1 MRSGRAQPVPQLTA
15 VLDHEEEGQKLL
27 KADEKALNSVE
38 KHIGELPKNCFQGK
52 RLTAYGGRAPGPV
65 NPDSLYEGIQYKCS
79 YLGSTQL
86 ISTSRY
92 FITLTIRCMPNG
104 RCQWLF

>member
-1 MRSGRAQPVPQLTA
+1 MTFTKI
-15 VLDHEEEGQKLL
+15 LDESCRKKDEMSSLLLSADQEEEHKLL
-27 KADEKALNSVE
+27 KADEKALNSVD

-65 NPDSLYEGIQYKCS
+65 NPDMLYEGIQYKCA

-86 ISTSRY
+86 ISTSR
-92 FITLTIRCMPNG
+92 LA
-104 RCQWLF
+104 L

>member
-1 MRSGRAQPVPQLTA
+1 MKAAYIFKTSKSRSSLLFV
-15 VLDHEEEGQKLL
+15 DHEEGHKLL
-27 KADEKALNSVE
+27 KADEKALNSLD

-65 NPDSLYEGIQYKCS
+65 NPDSLYEGIKYKCA

-92 FITLTIRCMPNG
+92 AIKFDFKRK
-104 RCQWLF
+104 F